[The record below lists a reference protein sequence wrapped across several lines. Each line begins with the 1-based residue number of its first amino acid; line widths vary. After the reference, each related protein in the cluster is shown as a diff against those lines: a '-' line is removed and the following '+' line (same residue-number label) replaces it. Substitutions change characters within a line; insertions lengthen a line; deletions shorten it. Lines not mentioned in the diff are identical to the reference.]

1 MALTSREEVD
11 AHGFTSA
18 GPWLGRLIAFR
29 PLVGVAV
36 PGSIRWRKLNSSWP
50 GSMKERALVSQSW
63 GTMLIAQALPTY
75 YPLLEIHRMECLE
88 PMSLAHGPVQSHL
101 TSKLQQS
108 MN

>member
-29 PLVGVAV
+29 PLVGGAV

-50 GSMKERALVSQSW
+50 GSMKERALVSQSL
-63 GTMLIAQALPTY
+63 GHDANYPSTSYILPG
-75 YPLLEIHRMECLE
+75 LR
-88 PMSLAHGPVQSHL
+88 GPQNGASRADVFS
-101 TSKLQQS
+101 TRTCSIPS
-108 MN
+108 NI